1 MSSRETVNAMLNEFT
16 SQVKIAF
23 GEKLSEVILFGS
35 YARGDFDSES
45 DVDIMILMHISR
57 NDERTYHPELLKI
70 MNNIYDKFG
79 YSIVLSPIL
88 ISYDFFNE
96 WKNDLPFY
104 KNVVSEGVKIVA

>member
-1 MSSRETVNAMLNEFT
+1 MIPAFARYKNIIARSCSCNDVFLCNLCTVSKLQKTLSIMKYDNYIRLVFT
-16 SQVKIAF
+16 NLTGQI
-23 GEKLSEVILFGS
+23 
-35 YARGDFDSES
+35 
-45 DVDIMILMHISR
+45 
-57 NDERTYHPELLKI
+57 
-70 MNNIYDKFG
+70 NNIYDKFG